1 MRTNVAM
8 SDDTVQEGTKQ
19 HVVSAVAKYK
29 FDAENPMELSVS
41 KGDEVSVIETNKK
54 MGWWLCRNSQL
65 LTGYVP
71 ASYLTETHEK
81 LEEINIDTH
90 GAVPMSLTT
99 ILDNKVAQGLI
110 SPEERQHIIKVCIT
124 AADAHD
130 VDEDYI
136 DVSNAN
142 EGSSKDDT
150 KPMTKTNMNK
160 ENVSGP
166 SRAKRKQDERIIEG
180 ALRSVT
186 KFGCP
191 GHVFMARL
199 EDLEGFGFDRVQAAQ
214 ALQKHRGDITQAMA
228 TLLDE
233 NL

>member
-99 ILDNKVAQGLI
+99 ILDNKVAQG
-110 SPEERQHIIKVCIT
+110 
-124 AADAHD
+124 
-130 VDEDYI
+130 
-136 DVSNAN
+136 
-142 EGSSKDDT
+142 
-150 KPMTKTNMNK
+150 
-160 ENVSGP
+160 
-166 SRAKRKQDERIIEG
+166 KRESCFFATTDLFCRI
-180 ALRSVT
+180 
-186 KFGCP
+186 
-191 GHVFMARL
+191 
-199 EDLEGFGFDRVQAAQ
+199 
-214 ALQKHRGDITQAMA
+214 DITRRKAAYYQS
-228 TLLDE
+228 LHYCC
-233 NL
+233 